1 MNCAAYSDADS
12 RGKLVQKEYLDKNI
26 FLSAGAGSGKTSSL
40 VKRVIAL
47 VLDGREISSIV
58 AITFTREA
66 AKMFYGRITE
76 ALEEGA
82 ETAPDECARELLREA
97 LANIDSAFFG
107 TIDSF
112 CRKMLLEHPSEAG
125 ISSDITPMEKS
136 GMLRELAASVL
147 ESLVNDREPKDIFEK
162 YKELRNHD
170 ISNSQII
177 SIIDH
182 IAQEDIFEIEMG
194 EEPAPFAGDHKERQ
208 WLKDAH
214 EIGDILRKEYETA
227 VVAGNSRKASEEL
240 TTKDCYAAYLKGVRT
255 LDRRHPV
262 KELHY
267 LEWMTKAWGYKRSK
281 LPKPQ
286 MALERAE
293 TILAS
298 EETADLKKLYEDNK
312 YYKALEFG
320 KLARPLVLSLEKKK
334 GLITYNQSLKALVDL
349 LVRDEKTGGEL
360 LSYIRAKYK
369 YYLID
374 EFQDTNPL
382 QTRLFKYLTDNMPGA
397 LFIVG
402 DDKQAIYRFRG
413 GDVDNF
419 KAVEEQFRADDNSA
433 SLRLTCNFRSS
444 EALRE
449 WFDRKFGENS
459 FFGRDFPSIEQADKQ
474 KKFADIQNEVLDGAY
489 EYPVIKKKKGSAGK
503 EGVPGNEH
511 EMVISIIRH
520 LLGKKVSSYD
530 HETKIM
536 TAHSLTYED
545 MMVITNTKDK
555 LGVYIEAFREAGLP
569 YNVAGSS
576 NLKNSRGLRMLARL
590 LDMMINPDDRF
601 KEAVCLMAEPFS
613 LTAKELYDGTCG
625 KPGGTLTK
633 AKELIS
639 AIRIET
645 DQQPP
650 AAIYLHIMER
660 LRITPMLSAF
670 SMGEE
675 PDTLYYG
682 LELVRQATAEGAV
695 ADMASLLS
703 FINEELLSG
712 DYEYE
717 MALSGTPK
725 GVRLMNLHK
734 TKGLESKVVILAD
747 AEKPADKSGWVDRHY
762 DYERGKVSFFSITGQ
777 GYNGSRGAK
786 IVETVQFDHLKIL
799 EAEKIREEQIRLKY
813 VAATRAENILIIP
826 RLYKNETIPEELY
839 RGLVPGEQ
847 VEGGWDMLLTEDLE
861 VLAPQ
866 QQVQEVAISQ
876 RYADIADFK
885 PPIWNGESSFITIN
899 PSKVSALDG
908 REPVQT
914 KQVLA
919 DIHGDPEF
927 DTPLSSENLETGEE
941 EVQWQKDGT
950 LTGTLVHRMME
961 TLVNRIH
968 EEIHPDE
975 LLVVLDNILVVNKI
989 PSPNAMPYKSM
1000 MLEIAEKMYNGGY
1013 CQDHVAGFQ
1022 NVPED
1027 LMGEL
1032 RQSAEIHTELPFSIY
1047 LKKDDG
1053 LLAQLTQEL
1062 GIEAGKDSYIN
1073 GVMDLVYRKNDEW
1086 YICDYKTNFSADNL
1100 LEHYKG
1106 QLTLY
1111 KAILKMLFDLDRE
1124 PEAYLYHIPARSKE

>member
-1 MNCAAYSDADS
+1 MNCAAYSDADA
-12 RGKLVQKEYLDKNI
+12 RGKLVRKEYLDKNI

-47 VLDGREISSIV
+47 VLDGRDISSIV

-82 ETAPDECARELLREA
+82 DTAPDECASELLREA

-136 GMLRELAASVL
+136 GMLRELAAAVL
-147 ESLVNDREPKDIFEK
+147 ERLVNDREPKDLFEK
-162 YKELRNHD
+162 FKDLRDHD

-177 SIIDH
+177 SIIEH
-182 IAQEDIFEIEMG
+182 VAQEDIFEIEMG
-194 EEPAPFAGDHKERQ
+194 QEPAPFAGDPKERQ
-208 WLKDAH
+208 WLDEAL
-214 EIGDILRKEYETA
+214 EIGDILREAYETA
-227 VVAGNSRKASEEL
+227 VVAGNSRKTAEEL
-240 TTKDCYAAYLKGVRT
+240 TTKDCYSSYLKGVRS
-255 LDRRHPV
+255 LDRIHPV
-262 KELHY
+262 KALHY
-267 LEWMTKAWGYKRSK
+267 LELMTKAWGYKRSK

-286 MALERAE
+286 MTLEWAE
-293 TILAS
+293 AILAS

-320 KLARPLVLSLEKKK
+320 NLARPQVLSLEKEK
-334 GLITYNQSLKALVDL
+334 GLITYNQSLKALVDM

-382 QTRLFKYLTDNMPGA
+382 QTRLFKYLTENMPGA

-419 KAVEEQFRADDNSA
+419 KSVEEQFHVDDNSV

-449 WFDRKFGENS
+449 WFDRKFGETG
-459 FFGRDFPSIEQADKQ
+459 FFGREFPNIEQADKQ
-474 KKFADIQNEVLDGAY
+474 KKFSDIEKEVLDGVY
-489 EYPVIKKKKGSAGK
+489 EYPVIKKKKSSGGK

-530 HETKIM
+530 HGTKVM
-536 TAHSLTYED
+536 SAHSLAYED

-555 LGVYIEAFREAGLP
+555 LGGYIEAFREAGVP

-576 NLKNSRGLRMLARL
+576 NLKNSRGLRMMARI
-590 LDMMINPDDRF
+590 LDVMTHPDDSF

-613 LTAKELYDGTCG
+613 LTAKELYDGVCG
-625 KPGGTLTK
+625 NPGDTLTK
-633 AKELIS
+633 VKELINS
-639 AIRIET
+639 IRKET
-645 DQQPP
+645 EQHPP

-660 LRITPMLSAF
+660 LKLTPMLSAF
-670 SMGEE
+670 CTGEE

-682 LELVRQATAEGAV
+682 LELVRQATAEGTV
-695 ADMASLLS
+695 VDMSSLLS
-703 FINEELLSG
+703 FIHEELLSG
-712 DYEYE
+712 EYEYE
-717 MALSGTPK
+717 MALSGTPR

-762 DYERGKVSFFSITGQ
+762 DYERGKVSFFNIIGQ

-786 IVETVQFDHLKIL
+786 IVETAQFDDLKTHEI
-799 EAEKIREEQIRLKY
+799 EKIREEQIRLKY
-813 VAATRAENILIIP
+813 VAATRAENLLIIP
-826 RLYKNETIPEELY
+826 RLFKNETMPEELC
-839 RGLVPGEQ
+839 RGLVPGAQ
-847 VEGGWDMLLTEDLE
+847 AEGGWDMLLTADLE

-866 QQVQEVAISQ
+866 QQVHDVAISE
-876 RYADIADFK
+876 RYAELAEFS
-885 PPIWNGESSFITIN
+885 PPIWNAAHSFITIN
-899 PSKVSALDG
+899 PSKVSALDE
-908 REPVQT
+908 RESVQA
-914 KQVLA
+914 KQDTA
-919 DIHGDPEF
+919 DILPGPGF
-927 DTPLSSENLETGEE
+927 DTPLPLEDLETGDE

-950 LTGTLVHRMME
+950 LTGTLVHRIME
-961 TLVNRIH
+961 TLVNRVH
-968 EEIHPDE
+968 ERIHPDE
-975 LLVVLDNILVVNKI
+975 LSIILDNILVVNKI
-989 PSPNAMPYKSM
+989 PPAHAMPYKSM
-1000 MLEIAEKMYNGGY
+1000 MLEIAEKIYNGGY
-1013 CQDHVAGFQ
+1013 CQDHVAGFK
-1022 NVPED
+1022 NVPVD
-1027 LMGEL
+1027 IMAEL
-1032 RQSAEIHTELPFSIY
+1032 RQSSEIHTELPFSIY

-1053 LLAQLTQEL
+1053 LLALLSQEL
-1062 GIEAGKDSYIN
+1062 CIEAGKDSYIN
-1073 GVMDLVYRKNDEW
+1073 GVMDLVYKKNDEW
-1086 YICDYKTNFSADNL
+1086 HICDYKTNFSADNL

-1111 KAILKMLFDLDRE
+1111 KTILKVLFDLDRE